1 VKMRLAA
8 LVMLMFVAMFS
19 FAACSGGTEEVK
31 TPATVT
37 PDVVE
42 VKLFND
48 KFEPAEVKIKV
59 NGKVVIKNVGQQS
72 YQLNT
77 EPSVFNKQIVPDETF
92 EHTFPTAA
100 TYKVIDV
107 DGIGPAPTMT
117 IIVEP

>member
-1 VKMRLAA
+1 MRFAA
-8 LVMLMFVAMFS
+8 LVMLMVVAMFS
-19 FAACSGGTEEVK
+19 LAACSGGTEEVQA
-31 TPATVT
+31 PVAAT

-59 NGKVVIKNVGQQS
+59 NGKVVIKNAGQQS

-77 EPSVFNKQIVPDETF
+77 EPSVFNKQIAPDETF
-92 EHTFPTAA
+92 EHVFTTAA

-107 DGIGPAPTMT
+107 DGMGPAPTMT